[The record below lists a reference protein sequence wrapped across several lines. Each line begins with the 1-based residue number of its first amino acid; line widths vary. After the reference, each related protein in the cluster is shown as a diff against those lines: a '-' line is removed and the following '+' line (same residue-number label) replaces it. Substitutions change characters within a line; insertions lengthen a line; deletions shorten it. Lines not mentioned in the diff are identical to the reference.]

1 MNVAILG
8 MGTVGSGV
16 ADILV
21 NNANHIRSRTGL
33 SLDLK
38 YIVDVLDFPDS
49 PHRHLLTK
57 DFAQV
62 ENDPSVELVA
72 ETIGGTKVAYE
83 FTRRALAAGKSV
95 VTSNKEL
102 VATHGYELMQLAA
115 ANGAAYLFEA
125 SVGGGIPVL
134 RPIRQCLAANRIQEV
149 CGILNGTT
157 NYILTQM
164 IQTGQS
170 VEAALLQAQ
179 KNGYAELDPT
189 ADMEGH
195 DACRKICILASLAFG
210 HHVYP
215 TSVPTEGITR
225 ITRGDADYAAAAGR
239 KIKLLGR
246 TLIGEDGRVRA
257 YVAPHLVSKSSALA
271 NVEDVFN
278 AVLVRGDAV
287 GEVMFYGPGAGKLPT
302 ASAVV
307 ADLLDAARHWNI
319 QAGPAWED
327 EEPSLI
333 ASPED
338 LKSGWYVRIRGTVD
352 QARALGAE
360 DILGRAGAPADEVA
374 FLLPPMS
381 RAELDEALKGL
392 ELEAAFRLFD

>member
-134 RPIRQCLAANRIQEV
+134 RPMRQCLAANRIQEV

-195 DACRKICILASLAFG
+195 DACRKTCILASLAFG

-215 TSVPTEGITR
+215 ASVPTEGITR

-246 TLIGEDGRVRA
+246 TLVGEDGRVRA
-257 YVAPHLVSKSSALA
+257 YVAPHLVANSSALA

-327 EEPSLI
+327 EAPSLL

-374 FLLPPMS
+374 FLLPSMS
-381 RAELDEALKGL
+381 RTELNEALGDL
-392 ELEAAFRLFD
+392 EPEAAFRLFD